1 MDSVHRT
8 KSGIPGFDEI
18 IEGGF
23 PTGTSVLLSGTAGA
37 GKTIFGIQ
45 FLVNGIKQFN
55 ENGIFVS
62 FEERP
67 KDLRSEM
74 DNFGW
79 NLRDYEERK
88 QLAIIDV
95 ASARDGIRSGEQ
107 YLVDTSSRALNVTNL
122 ATQIFALSNELK
134 ASRVV
139 IDSIPSLELRL
150 IDVTEVRR
158 AVSQLTNLLLEMNV
172 TSLIVTEI
180 ANPFE
185 FSRYGFEEYVTRGL
199 ITMKMISQYGELR
212 RTIQVVKMRGT
223 NHSTRTFP
231 FEILENGI
239 EVQTLRKI

>member
-1 MDSVHRT
+1 VDSVHRT

-45 FLVNGIKQFN
+45 FLVNGIRQFN

-79 NLRDYEERK
+79 SLRDFEERK

-107 YLVDTSSRALNVTNL
+107 YLMDSSSRALNVTNL
-122 ATQIFALSNELK
+122 ATQIFALSNEIK

-158 AVSQLTNLLLEMNV
+158 AVSLLTNLLLEMNV

-199 ITMKMISQYGELR
+199 INMKMISQYGELR

>member
-1 MDSVHRT
+1 MHRT

-18 IEGGF
+18 IEGGL
-23 PTGTSVLLSGTAGA
+23 PTSTCVLLSGTAGA
-37 GKTIFGIQ
+37 GKTIFGMQ
-45 FLVNGIKQFN
+45 FLVNGVRLYN
-55 ENGIFVS
+55 EPGIFVS

-74 DNFGW
+74 ENFGW
-79 NLRDYEERK
+79 KLRDMEEKR

-95 ASARDGIRSGEQ
+95 ASARDGIRSGET
-107 YLVDTSSRALNVTNL
+107 YIVDNPTRALNVSAL
-122 ATQIFALSNELK
+122 ATQIYAVSNEIK

-150 IDVTEVRR
+150 ADVTEVRR

-180 ANPFE
+180 ATPYE
-185 FSRYGFEEYVTRGL
+185 YSRYGFEEYVTRGL
-199 ITMKMISQYGELR
+199 INMKMISQYGELR

-231 FEILENGI
+231 FDILENGI
-239 EVQTLRKI
+239 EVQTMRKI